1 MSFSV
6 NSSMSFSAARR
17 LLLGYVVLNASSGVA
32 VGMAQ
37 LALPLFALHLGASPA
52 EIGLIR
58 GVAGASLLF
67 SAIPAGF
74 LVDSFGAGRM
84 FHLGNGAAMICGLS
98 LLMVGSPWALLVAL
112 TAESV
117 ARSLKF
123 NAIGGSFY
131 QALSVIG
138 VDKVGWLRGSFSIG
152 LGFGGPL
159 LGGFLLGRDNF
170 ALLFLIAV
178 AIQLI
183 PGLVFARLAAAAP
196 KRRKRFGLLMAVKL
210 ELRAYSA
217 LIAHRDVA
225 AALGAEAIVAGCFC
239 GSNTFIGVAAVSEL
253 GLPVSA
259 ASLFVGAEGL
269 TFVLAMFLLGSAVQR
284 RSYRSAALTGLG
296 VIALALTGV
305 SLSSRVDCLIGFSA
319 LLGAG
324 LGVLSLISST
334 RAGTLPGKKGKVA
347 ALFATTVS
355 VGVAIAPV
363 FAGGVAEIFGSR
375 AVFVA
380 FVPACLLLAACTAWE
395 RPGFRREAVEIP
407 GSA

>member
-1 MSFSV
+1 
-6 NSSMSFSAARR
+6 
-17 LLLGYVVLNASSGVA
+17 
-32 VGMAQ
+32 
-37 LALPLFALHLGASPA
+37 
-52 EIGLIR
+52 
-58 GVAGASLLF
+58 
-67 SAIPAGF
+67 
-74 LVDSFGAGRM
+74 
-84 FHLGNGAAMICGLS
+84 
-98 LLMVGSPWALLVAL
+98 MVGSPWALLVAL

-239 GSNTFIGVAAVSEL
+239 GFNTFIGVAAVSEL

-324 LGVLSLISST
+324 LGVLSLISAT

-347 ALFATTVS
+347 ALFATAVS

-363 FAGGVAEIFGSR
+363 FAGGVAEVFGSR

-380 FVPACLLLAACTAWE
+380 FVPACLLLAACTACE
-395 RPGFRREAVEIP
+395 RPGFRPIGEKRREKASALAIP
-407 GSA
+407 AKAGL